1 MFMFLFQLT
10 INLISPSKVVK
21 ERESEFGTKIFF
33 LGISGPEVLFFSET
47 CWKTF
52 FEIYLLKFLTEN
64 GSNIF
69 LKSFT
74 VVAVDQ
80 VFAGDCQ
87 IAFLVDTPSTVKDP
101 TPESECEFDIKFM
114 FQLTDKSHNT
124 VGQYLARIFQGFW
137 CNLN

>member
-69 LKSFT
+69 LESLT

-124 VGQYLARIFQGFW
+124 VSQYLARIFQGFW